1 MIVYTRKG
9 SQRCGKSLAHFRI
22 RSQGKD
28 ISPLYVILIA
38 LVESLE
44 FMMTIDHQSWSMC
57 HAADYKSLCFRS
69 QLIPRPLTLQTVT
82 AHYIADNAST
92 PQDRNNNSATPTR
105 ATTIVRLAFTTLT
118 SLAQR
123 KTTKSWQHRPE
134 HAYDPTFEICRR
146 KAITTGGMCEGGN
159 WFFH

>member
-1 MIVYTRKG
+1 MWKIAGSFSKQKSRKRYQ
-9 SQRCGKSLAHFRI
+9 SVICDTHRASRVPRIHDDNRPPIMEYVLCCELQVSLLSF
-22 RSQGKD
+22 
-28 ISPLYVILIA
+28 
-38 LVESLE
+38 
-44 FMMTIDHQSWSMC
+44 TIN
-57 HAADYKSLCFRS
+57 
-69 QLIPRPLTLQTVT
+69 PTTLTLQTVT

-123 KTTKSWQHRPE
+123 KTPNSWQHQPE
-134 HAYDPTFEICRR
+134 PAYDPTFEICRR

-159 WFFH
+159 